1 MLEYVKVDQEADPY
15 SIANTIALN
24 ALVAR
29 AKSKGELLAHLK
41 KRGVEDDVAQATIF
55 RLQENGLINDE
66 EFAKA
71 WTQSRH
77 TSKKLS
83 KRIIAGELR
92 TRGVDQSSIDQALDE
107 IDDESEYRTAFSL
120 GMKKYN
126 TMSRLESE
134 VQIRRIQSLLQR
146 KGFSFPT
153 IARVIR
159 ELDVQSDEL
168 Q

>member
-1 MLEYVKVDQEADPY
+1 MLKYNSVDQEADPY

-41 KRGVEDDVAQATIF
+41 TRGVEDDVAQATIF
-55 RLQENGLINDE
+55 RLQEKGLIDDA

-71 WTQSRH
+71 WAQSRH
-77 TSKKLS
+77 TAKKLS
-83 KRIIAGELR
+83 KRIIASELR
-92 TRGVDQSSIDQALDE
+92 TRGVDQQSIDEAVDE

-120 GMKKYN
+120 AMRKYS
-126 TMSRLESE
+126 TMSRLEPE
-134 VQIRRIQSLLQR
+134 IQVRRVQSLLQR

-159 ELDVQSDEL
+159 ELGVQSDEL

>member
-1 MLEYVKVDQEADPY
+1 MLEFNKVDHEADPY

-55 RLQENGLINDE
+55 RLQESGLINDS

-92 TRGVDQSSIDQALDE
+92 TRGVDQSSIDEALDE

-126 TMSRLESE
+126 TMSRLEPE

-146 KGFSFPT
+146 KGFSLPT

>member
-1 MLEYVKVDQEADPY
+1 MLKYNSVDQEADPY

-55 RLQENGLINDE
+55 RLQEKGLIDDA

-77 TSKKLS
+77 SAKKLS
-83 KRIIAGELR
+83 KRIIASELR
-92 TRGVDQSSIDQALDE
+92 TRGVDQQSIEEALDE

-120 GMKKYN
+120 AMRKYS
-126 TMSRLESE
+126 TMSRLEPE
-134 VQIRRIQSLLQR
+134 VQVRRVQSLLQR

-159 ELDVQSDEL
+159 ELGVQSDEL

>member
-1 MLEYVKVDQEADPY
+1 M
-15 SIANTIALN
+15 
-24 ALVAR
+24 
-29 AKSKGELLAHLK
+29 
-41 KRGVEDDVAQATIF
+41 
-55 RLQENGLINDE
+55 INDA

-92 TRGVDQSSIDQALDE
+92 TRGVDQSSIDVALDE

-126 TMSRLESE
+126 TMSRLEPE

>member
-1 MLEYVKVDQEADPY
+1 MLEFNKVDHEADPY

-24 ALVAR
+24 ALVTR

-55 RLQENGLINDE
+55 RLQENGLINDS

-92 TRGVDQSSIDQALDE
+92 TRGVDQLSIDQALDE

-126 TMSRLESE
+126 TMSRLEPE

-168 Q
+168 R

>member
-1 MLEYVKVDQEADPY
+1 MLEYLKVDQEADPY

-41 KRGVEDDVAQATIF
+41 KRGVDNDVAQATIF
-55 RLQENGLINDE
+55 RLQESGLVNDS

-92 TRGVDQSSIDQALDE
+92 TRGVDQSSIDEALDE

-126 TMSRLESE
+126 TMSRLEPE

>member
-1 MLEYVKVDQEADPY
+1 MLEFNKVDHEADPY

-24 ALVAR
+24 ALVTR

-41 KRGVEDDVAQATIF
+41 KRGIKDDVAQATIF
-55 RLQENGLINDE
+55 RLQEKGLINDS

-92 TRGVDQSSIDQALDE
+92 TRGVDQSSIDEALDE

-126 TMSRLESE
+126 TMSRLQPE

>member
-1 MLEYVKVDQEADPY
+1 MLEYLKVDQEADPY
-15 SIANTIALN
+15 SMANTIALN

-92 TRGVDQSSIDQALDE
+92 TRGVDQSSIDLALDE

-126 TMSRLESE
+126 TMSRLEPE

>member
-15 SIANTIALN
+15 SMANTIALN

-29 AKSKGELLAHLK
+29 PKSKGELLAHLK

-55 RLQENGLINDE
+55 RLQESGLINDE

-126 TMSRLESE
+126 TMSRLEPE

>member
-1 MLEYVKVDQEADPY
+1 MLEYLKVDQEADPY

-24 ALVAR
+24 ALVVR

-126 TMSRLESE
+126 TMSRLEPE

>member
-1 MLEYVKVDQEADPY
+1 MLEFNKVDHEADPY

-55 RLQENGLINDE
+55 RLQENGLINDS

-92 TRGVDQSSIDQALDE
+92 TRGVDQSSIDEALDE
-107 IDDESEYRTAFSL
+107 IDDESEYRTAFAL
-120 GMKKYN
+120 GMKKYS
-126 TMSRLESE
+126 TMSRLEPE

-153 IARVIR
+153 ITRVIR

>member
-55 RLQENGLINDE
+55 RLQENGLINDS

-92 TRGVDQSSIDQALDE
+92 TMGVDQSSIDEALDE

-126 TMSRLESE
+126 TMSRLEPE

>member
-55 RLQENGLINDE
+55 RLQESGLINDE
-66 EFAKA
+66 EFAKT

-126 TMSRLESE
+126 TMSRLEPE

-153 IARVIR
+153 ISRVIR

>member
-1 MLEYVKVDQEADPY
+1 M
-15 SIANTIALN
+15 
-24 ALVAR
+24 R

-41 KRGVEDDVAQATIF
+41 KRGVEDEVASATIYK
-55 RLQENGLINDE
+55 LMQNGLINDA

-77 TSKKLS
+77 NTKKLS

-92 TRGVDQSSIDQALDE
+92 TRGVDQSAIDEALDE

-120 GMKKYN
+120 AMKKYS
-126 TMSRLESE
+126 TMSRMEPE

>member
-1 MLEYVKVDQEADPY
+1 MLIYNSVDQEADPY

-55 RLQENGLINDE
+55 RLQENGLINDS

-92 TRGVDQSSIDQALDE
+92 TRGVDQSSIDEALDE

-126 TMSRLESE
+126 TMSRLEPE

-146 KGFSFPT
+146 KGFAFST
-153 IARVIR
+153 ISRVIR
-159 ELDVQSDEL
+159 ELGVQSDEL
-168 Q
+168 R

>member
-29 AKSKGELLAHLK
+29 AKSKGELLAQLK

-55 RLQENGLINDE
+55 RLQENGLINDS

-92 TRGVDQSSIDQALDE
+92 TRGVDQSSIDEALDE

-126 TMSRLESE
+126 TMSRLEPE

>member
-15 SIANTIALN
+15 SMANTIALN

-55 RLQENGLINDE
+55 RLQESGLINDE

-126 TMSRLESE
+126 TMSRLEPE

-146 KGFSFPT
+146 KGFSFST

>member
-1 MLEYVKVDQEADPY
+1 MLEFNKVDHEADPY

-24 ALVAR
+24 ALVTR

-41 KRGVEDDVAQATIF
+41 KRGIEDDVAQATIF
-55 RLQENGLINDE
+55 RLQEKGLINDS

-92 TRGVDQSSIDQALDE
+92 TRGVDQSSIDEALDE

-126 TMSRLESE
+126 TMSRLQPE

>member
-1 MLEYVKVDQEADPY
+1 MDQGADPY
-15 SIANTIALN
+15 ELAHTIALN
-24 ALVAR
+24 ALVTR

-41 KRGVEDDVAQATIF
+41 KRGVEDDVANAIIY
-55 RLQENGLINDE
+55 RLQEAGLINDA

-77 TSKKLS
+77 TAKKLS

-92 TRGVDQSSIDQALDE
+92 SRGVDQLSIDTALNE
-107 IDDESEYRTAFSL
+107 IDEEDEYRMAFSFA
-120 GMKKYN
+120 MKKYS
-126 TMSRLESE
+126 TMSRLEAE

-146 KGFSFPT
+146 KGFSFDL
-153 IARVIR
+153 IGRVIR
-159 ELDVQSDEL
+159 ELDIHSGEQ

>member
-1 MLEYVKVDQEADPY
+1 MLEFNKVDQEADPY

-55 RLQENGLINDE
+55 RLQENGLINDS

-92 TRGVDQSSIDQALDE
+92 TRGVDQSSIDEALDE

-126 TMSRLESE
+126 TMSRLEPE